1 MNKQEHIFMT
11 SPKIQSIIDDIT
23 KLNLVE
29 TCELIK
35 AIRTQF
41 DLPDVVSGSAITTSE
56 GPAAEEQAEF
66 NVVLTSVGSKKIE
79 VIKVIR
85 QVTSL
90 GLKEAKGFVD
100 SVTDSTPYTI
110 ASDLDKEAAEAL
122 AANFAETGATVVLS

>member
-1 MNKQEHIFMT
+1 MT